1 MSDPTMV
8 PVVSQAGFIPSAVM
22 GWTIEEDRAF
32 DAETIFEYLDG
43 AGEVYRSYNMK
54 SVFARRF
61 RKEGSPA
68 LVVDL
73 FDMGTSEDAFGVF
86 THDLDGEDAG
96 FGQGST
102 YKGGLLSFWKDRY
115 FASIYAEEET
125 PETKQALRG
134 LAGKIDAAIGDV
146 GAKPELI
153 SCLPAEGLEER
164 SVRFFHNYSVLNYHF
179 FLADENILR
188 LDQKTSAALGFYGRR
203 PARSAFLVV
212 RYPEPGNAAAAY
224 ESFRRALIR
233 GGGDA
238 GASDDGTWTAVRRDG
253 PLVLAVLKAPNR
265 SFAEDQ
271 LRKAEA
277 AAKGIVATRSKVE
290 GNIDQ
295 EGGR

>member
-1 MSDPTMV
+1 MSDPATV
-8 PVVSQAGFIPSAVM
+8 PVVSQESFVPSAIM

-43 AGEVYRSYNMK
+43 AGEVYLSYNMK

-61 RKEGSPA
+61 RKEGSPG

-115 FASIYAEEET
+115 FASVYAEEET
-125 PETKQALRG
+125 RETKQALRG
-134 LAGKIDAAIGDV
+134 LAGSIDAAIGTK
-146 GAKPELI
+146 GAKPGLLA
-153 SCLPAEGLEER
+153 CLPAEGLEER
-164 SVRFFHNYSVLNYHF
+164 SARFFHNYSVLNYHF

-188 LDQKTSAALGFYGRR
+188 LDQKTLVVLGFYGSR
-203 PARSAFLVV
+203 PARSVLLVV
-212 RYPEPGNAAAAY
+212 RYPEPGNAVEAY
-224 ESFRRALIR
+224 ESFRRAMIR

-238 GASDDGTWTAVRRDG
+238 AVSGDGTWTAVRRNG
-253 PLVLAVLKAPNR
+253 PLVLAVLKAPTR
-265 SFAEDQ
+265 TFAEDQ

-277 AAKGIVATRSKVE
+277 AAKGIVSTRSMVE
-290 GNIDQ
+290 GNINQ
-295 EGGR
+295 EGDR

>member
-1 MSDPTMV
+1 MSDPATV
-8 PVVSQAGFIPSAVM
+8 PVVSQESFVPSAIM

-32 DAETIFEYLDG
+32 DAETIFEYIDG

-61 RKEGSPA
+61 RKEGSPG

-86 THDLDGEDAG
+86 THDLDGEEAG

-115 FASIYAEEET
+115 FASVYAEEET

-134 LAGKIDAAIGDV
+134 LAGKIDAAIEAV
-146 GAKPELI
+146 GGKPDLL
-153 SCLPAEGLEER
+153 SCLPAEGLDER

-179 FLADENILR
+179 FLANENILG
-188 LDQKTSAALGFYGRR
+188 LDQGTDVVLGFYGSGA
-203 PARSAFLVV
+203 ARSAICVV
-212 RYPEPGNAAAAY
+212 RYPEPGKAVEAY
-224 ESFRRALIR
+224 GSFRRAMIS

-238 GASDDGTWTAVRRDG
+238 SVSGDGTWTVARRDG
-253 PLVLAVLKAPNR
+253 PLVLAVLKAPTR
-265 SFAEDQ
+265 AFAEDQ
-271 LRKAEA
+271 LQKAEA
-277 AAKGIVATRSKVE
+277 AAKGIVSAR
-290 GNIDQ
+290 
-295 EGGR
+295 